1 MDGSH
6 KQVIYLQSS
15 LAESHQRSFD
25 AVRGYAS
32 AIGWNLCAIHYGA
45 AAKSGDSAASVA
57 TESDLSE
64 IMNSR
69 RPDGCIVED
78 STMWRYMAPA
88 MRKARVPYVLFDAIS
103 PERSRDRWLRARVFT
118 DNVAIVDA
126 AARALFHF
134 NYADYAFVPHHELLL
149 WGDERE
155 KAFGE
160 RVAKLHAHFHVY
172 RGSGEN
178 VNVVSRSLVEWL
190 RLLPRPCG
198 VLACNDQTALRVL
211 EAALVAG
218 IRIPDEMPVIGIDD
232 DLSKCETAKVSL
244 SSVRLDVE
252 GGAKRAAA
260 ALDETMRTG
269 SRVADATF
277 GVQFVSERATTRPLR
292 IPDGRVKA
300 AIETVR
306 RNIADGITAADVAR
320 RVGVPLRS
328 LHRRFLGATGHTL
341 GLEIREARFALA
353 KRLLSTTES
362 SVSAIAN
369 FCGYDCDSSLRK
381 AFARH
386 GELAPRR
393 FRMAENSLK

>member
-1 MDGSH
+1 M
-6 KQVIYLQSS
+6 
-15 LAESHQRSFD
+15 
-25 AVRGYAS
+25 
-32 AIGWNLCAIHYGA
+32 
-45 AAKSGDSAASVA
+45 
-57 TESDLSE
+57 
-64 IMNSR
+64 
-69 RPDGCIVED
+69 RP
-78 STMWRYMAPA
+78 R
-88 MRKARVPYVLFDAIS
+88 
-103 PERSRDRWLRARVFT
+103 
-118 DNVAIVDA
+118 
-126 AARALFHF
+126 
-134 NYADYAFVPHHELLL
+134 
-149 WGDERE
+149 
-155 KAFGE
+155 
-160 RVAKLHAHFHVY
+160 
-172 RGSGEN
+172 
-178 VNVVSRSLVEWL
+178 
-190 RLLPRPCG
+190 
-198 VLACNDQTALRVL
+198 CNDQTALRVL

-232 DLSKCETAKVSL
+232 DISKCEAAKVSL

-386 GELAPRR
+386 GELAPRQ

>member
-1 MDGSH
+1 MDDRR
-6 KQVIYLQSS
+6 KRVLFLQS
-15 LAESHQRSFD
+15 AMGESQCRAFD
-25 AVRGYAS
+25 VLRRCSS
-32 AIGWNLCAIHYGA
+32 AFGWDQCVIHYSA
-45 AAKSGDSAASVA
+45 AEKNGDCAASVDTDA
-57 TESDLSE
+57 DLAE
-64 IMNSR
+64 ILSSR
-69 RPDGCIVED
+69 KPDGCIVED
-78 STMWRYMAPA
+78 CATWNRLSSA
-88 MRKARVPYVLFDAIS
+88 MRKARVPYVLLDAIS
-103 PERSRDRWLRARVFT
+103 PESPRDRWLRARIVP
-118 DNVAIVDA
+118 DNGAIADA
-126 AARALFHF
+126 AAKALFSF
-134 NYADYAFVPHHELLL
+134 NYSDYAFVPHHEPMP
-149 WGDERE
+149 WNEERE
-155 KAFGE
+155 SAFKV
-160 RVAKLHAHFHVY
+160 RVAKLHARFHVY

-190 RLLPRPCG
+190 RSLPKPCG

-211 EAALVAG
+211 EAASAAG
-218 IRIPDEMPVIGIDD
+218 IRVPDEMPVLGIDD
-232 DLSKCETAKVSL
+232 DSTKCESLQTSL

-252 GGAKRAAA
+252 EGARRAAA

-269 SRVADATF
+269 CRVADATF

-292 IPDGRVKA
+292 IPDGRVMA

-328 LHRRFLGATGHTL
+328 LHRRFFGATGHTL

-386 GELAPRR
+386 GELAPRQ